1 MTDEQLVKEIRR
13 LLDEDAAPY
22 AIHRTHLPS
31 EAVKLLHAAEL
42 RIEQL
47 NWEIMRL
54 QVRDG
59 YAAGFEHG
67 VASGY
72 KTGYLDANNGHSPR
86 HDLD

>member
-1 MTDEQLVKEIRR
+1 MTDEQLVKAIRD
-13 LLDEDAAPY
+13 LLDEDAVPY
-22 AIHRTHLPS
+22 MIHRSSLPS

-59 YAAGFEHG
+59 YSAGYEHG

-72 KTGYLDANNGHSPR
+72 KTGYLDAQHGRDPR
-86 HDLD
+86 YDLG